1 MYQNF
6 TEKLMEAKRR
16 ARLMG
21 RPLRR
26 SEVAGITAGYAQTA
40 SERLA
45 RHKQLSLQEKSLEQ
59 RGEQFEKSLEQ
70 QGEQFEKSLEQRKYE
85 TAQELQAAKKAEHRE
100 KQGNIAGGAGALIGG
115 ALAGSVTGG
124 LGWGMGAMIGGA
136 IGKIVGGGC
145 IIISACTDPDSYE
158 VNIAREYR
166 DNYMSLEELIGYY
179 TLARLVVPIMPKKIV
194 KRYLVDRLVDYGE
207 VILERKKRL
216 RFKSS
221 YWITTGFLKLCEGIG
236 SLYIWRRME
245 VYDG

>member
-6 TEKLMEAKRR
+6 TDKLMEAKRR

-21 RPLRR
+21 RPLHR
-26 SEVAGITAGYAQTA
+26 SEVAGISAGYAQTA

-45 RHKQLSLQEKSLEQ
+45 RRKQLSLQERSLDIQE
-59 RGEQFEKSLEQ
+59 RGMEEELKAA
-70 QGEQFEKSLEQRKYE
+70 GEARKTE
-85 TAQELQAAKKAEHRE
+85 RKQTA
-100 KQGNIAGGAGALIGG
+100 GTIAGGAAGWAIGAKIGSVGGPLGMAIGAGIGG
-115 ALAGSVTGG
+115 
-124 LGWGMGAMIGGA
+124 I
-136 IGKIVGGGC
+136 IGGGC

-166 DNYMSLEELIGYY
+166 DSYMSLEELIGYY
-179 TLARLVVPIMPKKIV
+179 TLARLVVPIMPKKLV

-216 RFKSS
+216 RFTSS

>member
-6 TEKLMEAKRR
+6 TDKLMEAKRR

-21 RPLRR
+21 RPLHR
-26 SEVAGITAGYAQTA
+26 SEVAGISAGYAKTA

-45 RHKQLSLQEKSLEQ
+45 RRKQLSLQERSLDIQERGQEEEIRIAEQ
-59 RGEQFEKSLEQ
+59 ARKQEKHEARG
-70 QGEQFEKSLEQRKYE
+70 
-85 TAQELQAAKKAEHRE
+85 AA
-100 KQGNIAGGAGALIGG
+100 IGAGIGTLIMPGLGTAIGG
-115 ALAGSVTGG
+115 MLGST
-124 LGWGMGAMIGGA
+124 I
-136 IGKIVGGGC
+136 GGGC

-179 TLARLVVPIMPKKIV
+179 TLARLVVPIMPKKLV
-194 KRYLVDRLVDYGE
+194 KRFLVDRLIDYGE
-207 VILERKKRL
+207 VILQRKKRL
-216 RFKSS
+216 KFASS